1 MALVSLFMLLVLC
14 GLSRFPSELLFQI
27 SRSATSITADPLGL
41 LLQPLYID
49 GSKYPRVVCFNWNC
63 RACIYF
69 LLLLSGDVAINPGPN
84 VCLCG
89 LCEMIVGDED
99 KAVLCD
105 SCDKWAHV
113 SCDPALSD
121 FLYSYMVQTPLMSH
135 GIAQI
140 AVLLETLLLHPSSQ
154 LETYVVLL

>member
-1 MALVSLFMLLVLC
+1 MLLVLC

-27 SRSATSITADPLGL
+27 SRSVTSITADPLGL

-63 RACIYF
+63 RARIYF